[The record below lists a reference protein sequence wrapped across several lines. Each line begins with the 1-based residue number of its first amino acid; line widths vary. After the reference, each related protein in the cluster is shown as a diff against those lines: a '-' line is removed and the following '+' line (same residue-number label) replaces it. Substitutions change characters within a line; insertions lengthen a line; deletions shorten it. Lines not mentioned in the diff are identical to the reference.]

1 VCNES
6 GVSKEFTTLHPNGDT
21 REVFAMT
28 PAGTYARGSY
38 RELADA
44 LTSNP
49 DLRRD
54 DVWFEID
61 EDRGGEDR
69 RHLCAGQRIDPL
81 AIRAAV
87 AFEDVQT
94 ASTEF
99 GIGYHEIKRA
109 LRVAAELVDA
119 GHLAV
124 ADDLIRSMCGK
135 GLTAADMG
143 ANLTHEQFRKLQAYS
158 KDSKTSE
165 GSKPA
170 PKKRG
175 GSPRWSRTES
185 SQLVVAK
192 KHPNPAAA
200 RRWAVECMN
209 HDGEWLS
216 LGDYSCREHASQV
229 VERATVLPDVAEVRM
244 VEPDAPLRI
253 DESRLGVPATGV
265 FVRAET
271 GPSGKVGSVDIAHL
285 DHSSLRRW
293 LEAAEGRA
301 ADVVLILLGHGGQ

>member
-1 VCNES
+1 
-6 GVSKEFTTLHPNGDT
+6 VSKDFH
-21 REVFAMT
+21 
-28 PAGTYARGSY
+28 
-38 RELADA
+38 
-44 LTSNP
+44 
-49 DLRRD
+49 
-54 DVWFEID
+54 
-61 EDRGGEDR
+61 
-69 RHLCAGQRIDPL
+69 
-81 AIRAAV
+81 
-87 AFEDVQT
+87 
-94 ASTEF
+94 
-99 GIGYHEIKRA
+99 
-109 LRVAAELVDA
+109 RVA
-119 GHLAV
+119 
-124 ADDLIRSMCGK
+124 
-135 GLTAADMG
+135 
-143 ANLTHEQFRKLQAYS
+143 
-158 KDSKTSE
+158 
-165 GSKPA
+165 SKP
-170 PKKRG
+170 G
-175 GSPRWSRTES
+175 
-185 SQLVVAK
+185 VAK
-192 KHPNPAAA
+192 KGLIDQRELLKERGIKKPNTLETKAGAIEITLHEGKPPEPTPAEELAFNGYTRIP